1 MGKFREICPLCNIF
15 VELCRILGE
24 IMENKKMDI
33 RIKKTKKS
41 IYNAIAVL
49 LTEKDLK
56 HVTIKEIC
64 EIAEI
69 NRKTF
74 YNYYSGAY
82 DVIDEIENN
91 VISILCDSIEQM
103 NIDEVFK
110 TPYIMF
116 EKLNEIISTDLEFY
130 SHLISKKSN
139 YGFVDKVEAVLKE
152 KTKSKLKT
160 TINLSSEK
168 LDIMLDYAY
177 SGMLRVYQKWFN
189 NEYKKPLEQIAQEIS
204 NICFGGIN
212 SIINEA

>member
-1 MGKFREICPLCNIF
+1 
-15 VELCRILGE
+15 
-24 IMENKKMDI
+24 MENKKTDI

-56 HVTIKEIC
+56 HITIKEIC

-74 YNYYSGAY
+74 YNYYSGTC

-91 VISILCDSIEQM
+91 VLSILCDSIEQM
-103 NIDEVFK
+103 DIDEVLK
-110 TPYIMF
+110 KPYIMF
-116 EKLNEIISTDLEFY
+116 DKLNEIIRTDLNFY
-130 SHLISKKSN
+130 SHLISRKSN
-139 YGFVDKVEAVLKE
+139 YGFVDKVETVLKE
-152 KTKSKLKT
+152 KTKNKLNT
-160 TINLSSEK
+160 TLNISSDK

-204 NICFGGIN
+204 LMCFGGIN
-212 SIINEA
+212 SLINVA